1 MILIIAE
8 KPSLARTI
16 ASAIDGRQV
25 RGDGYITVG
34 QYIVTWAYGHL
45 FSLSDIEYYNP
56 RKSSEGWSLE
66 NIPCFPERFHFEL
79 RSDSKDTKYKQ
90 AKSEKR
96 TSGKKAAT
104 KNESQD
110 ASSVG
115 YPNEDSVKKQFET
128 IRALCLRDDVDTI
141 FNAGDSD
148 REGEIIVRLCIINSF
163 AAGVDIAGGELLA
176 GKGRQNTDVSAAIK
190 NKKFCRLWLPDQ
202 TPETIRAALGELRS
216 ESEFD
221 RLADEGFARTF
232 VDWLYG
238 VNLTRYATLRSGMLL
253 RVGRVIVPIVKAI
266 YDRDLAIRN
275 FKPEKYYVP
284 FSNEKTNGEMVE
296 LTSKLK
302 FDANSFAAAKA
313 KCDEYNR
320 LGARVVS
327 VKRKK
332 DKINPGKLWSL
343 TKLQNYLGK
352 KYKMSMTDSLDI
364 VQSLYEKGFVTYPR
378 TNSEYLATAEKERI
392 HKVIDAIGAVGYP
405 VRFKDGK
412 QIFDDTKVE
421 SHSALTPTAK
431 IPSKDKLTPDEAKV
445 YTAIIRRFCAVF
457 CNKDCIAEKTELVI
471 RVGNP
476 PENGED
482 FTLKGLHILE
492 PGWTKYDDYN
502 GKDKL
507 LPALSEGDEVNI
519 NFSPVEKE
527 TTPPK
532 HYTIETLNNYLKN
545 PFRDEL
551 AAKSKTKRD
560 NSVASDD
567 NIVGDMA
574 DEGEDD
580 RDEYRAIFEGL
591 ELGTEA
597 TRTSIIDN
605 ARKSGYIKLNKDV
618 YTILPHGEYLIESL
632 ARMNIGMDKYK
643 TASLGRALKRVYR
656 GEITPMDAAKLAEEE
671 IASVFSQDNPDGW
684 AGDDVGVCP
693 LCGGKVVRSRY
704 GYGCSRYRDGCKFKI
719 NRQILGRPI
728 SLAEA
733 QAILNGGTTGQ
744 LDGFTSKNGKPFS
757 AALKL
762 IGGEVKFDFSGSGRY
777 SDWQPSQHAVQSE
790 FAVQS
795 ESAAKSEYT
804 GKSQPVGDKPKLIP
818 GIPVDDTFG

>member
-16 ASAIDGRQV
+16 AAALGERQTK
-25 RGDGYITVG
+25 GSGFISVG
-34 QYIVTWAYGHL
+34 QYIVTWAFGHL
-45 FSLSDIEYYNP
+45 FSLADIEYYNP
-56 RKSSEGWSLE
+56 RSGGERWTLE
-66 NIPCFPERFHFEL
+66 NLPCFPERFHFEL
-79 RSDSKDTKYKQ
+79 RADSKQTSVKP
-90 AKSEKR
+90 A
-96 TSGKKAAT
+96 SGKRRG
-104 KNESQD
+104 
-110 ASSVG
+110 SVKTANKQSVDSADTSVNDSN
-115 YPNEDSVKKQFET
+115 YPNDNAIQKQFET

-141 FNAGDSD
+141 VNAGDSD

-163 AAGVDIAGGELLA
+163 KQNSNVTDYSDSLA
-176 GKGRQNTDVSAAIK
+176 QGKRL
-190 NKKFCRLWLPDQ
+190 CRLWLPDQ
-202 TPETIRAALGELRS
+202 MPETIRSAVAELRG

-284 FSNEKTNGEMVE
+284 FSNEKTNGETVE

-392 HKVIDAIGAVGYP
+392 HKVIDAVGAVGYP
-405 VRFKDGK
+405 VKFKDGK

-457 CNKDCIAEKTELVI
+457 CNKDCNAEKTELVI

-492 PGWTKYDDYN
+492 PGWTKYDDYT

-507 LPALSEGDEVNI
+507 LPSLSEGDEVNI

-671 IASVFSQDNPDGW
+671 IASVFSQENPDGW

-719 NRQILGRPI
+719 SRQILGRPI

-762 IGGEVKFDFSGSGRY
+762 VGGEVKFDFDNAGRVY
-777 SDWQPSQHAVQSE
+777 ADGQTYRYT
-790 FAVQS
+790 
-795 ESAAKSEYT
+795 AKSEST
-804 GKSQPVGDKPKLIP
+804 DDKPKLIP

>member
-16 ASAIDGRQV
+16 AAALGERQTK
-25 RGDGYITVG
+25 GSGFISVG
-34 QYIVTWAYGHL
+34 QYIVTWAFGHL
-45 FSLSDIEYYNP
+45 FSLADIEYYNP
-56 RKSSEGWSLE
+56 RSGGEGWTLE
-66 NIPCFPERFHFEL
+66 NLPCFPERFHFEL
-79 RSDSKDTKYKQ
+79 RADSKQTSVKP
-90 AKSEKR
+90 A
-96 TSGKKAAT
+96 SGKRR
-104 KNESQD
+104 
-110 ASSVG
+110 G
-115 YPNEDSVKKQFET
+115 SVKTAKAEKTDTNDTPQVKNYPTDDSIAKQFET

-141 FNAGDSD
+141 VNAGDSD

-163 AAGVDIAGGELLA
+163 KQNSNVTDYSDSLA
-176 GKGRQNTDVSAAIK
+176 QGKRL
-190 NKKFCRLWLPDQ
+190 CRLWLPDQ
-202 TPETIRAALGELRS
+202 MPETIRSAVAELRG

-284 FSNEKTNGEMVE
+284 FSNEKTNGETVE

-492 PGWTKYDDYN
+492 PGWTKYDDYT

-656 GEITPMDAAKLAEEE
+656 GEITPMDAAKLAERE

-719 NRQILGRPI
+719 SRQILGRPI

-762 IGGEVKFDFSGSGRY
+762 VGGEVKFDFSGSGRY
-777 SDWQPSQHAVQSE
+777 SNWQPSQHAVQSE
-790 FAVQS
+790 FAAKS
-795 ESAAKSEYT
+795 ESVAKSEYT

>member
-16 ASAIDGRQV
+16 AAALGERQTK
-25 RGDGYITVG
+25 GSGFISVG
-34 QYIVTWAYGHL
+34 QYIVTWAFGHL
-45 FSLSDIEYYNP
+45 FSLADIEYYNP
-56 RKSSEGWSLE
+56 RSGGEGWTLE
-66 NIPCFPERFHFEL
+66 NLPCFPERFHFEL
-79 RSDSKDTKYKQ
+79 RADSKQTSVKP
-90 AKSEKR
+90 A
-96 TSGKKAAT
+96 SGKRR
-104 KNESQD
+104 
-110 ASSVG
+110 G
-115 YPNEDSVKKQFET
+115 SVKTAKAEKTDTNDTPQVKNYPTDDSIAKQFET

-141 FNAGDSD
+141 VNAGDSD

-163 AAGVDIAGGELLA
+163 KQNSNVTDYSDSLA
-176 GKGRQNTDVSAAIK
+176 QGKRL
-190 NKKFCRLWLPDQ
+190 CRLWLPDQ
-202 TPETIRAALGELRS
+202 MPETIRSAVAELRG

-284 FSNEKTNGEMVE
+284 FSNEKTNGETVE

-405 VRFKDGK
+405 VKFKDGK

-476 PENGED
+476 PETGED

-492 PGWTKYDDYN
+492 PGWTKYDDYT

-671 IASVFSQDNPDGW
+671 IASVFSQENPDGW

-762 IGGEVKFDFSGSGRY
+762 VGGDVKFDFSGSGRY

-790 FAVQS
+790 FAAKS
-795 ESAAKSEYT
+795 ESVAKSEYT

>member
-16 ASAIDGRQV
+16 AAALGERQTK
-25 RGDGYITVG
+25 GSGFISVG
-34 QYIVTWAYGHL
+34 QYIVTWAFGHL
-45 FSLSDIEYYNP
+45 FSLADIEYYNP
-56 RKSSEGWSLE
+56 RSGSEGWTLE
-66 NIPCFPERFHFEL
+66 NLPCFPERFHFEL
-79 RSDSKDTKYKQ
+79 RADSKQTSVKP
-90 AKSEKR
+90 A
-96 TSGKKAAT
+96 SGKRRGSVKAAKAEKT
-104 KNESQD
+104 DTNDTPQVKN
-110 ASSVG
+110 
-115 YPNEDSVKKQFET
+115 YPTDDSIAKQFET

-141 FNAGDSD
+141 VNAGDSD

-163 AAGVDIAGGELLA
+163 KQNSNVTDYSDSLA
-176 GKGRQNTDVSAAIK
+176 QGKRL
-190 NKKFCRLWLPDQ
+190 CRLWLPDQ
-202 TPETIRAALGELRS
+202 MPETIRSAVAELRG

-284 FSNEKTNGEMVE
+284 FSNEKTNGETVE

-302 FDANSFAAAKA
+302 FTADSLDAAFAAAKA

-327 VKRKK
+327 AKRKK

-392 HKVIDAIGAVGYP
+392 HKVIDTVGAVGYP
-405 VRFKDGK
+405 VKFKDGK
-412 QIFDDTKVE
+412 QIFDDSKVE
-421 SHSALTPTAK
+421 SHSALTPTSK

-457 CNKDCIAEKTELVI
+457 CSKDCIAEKTELVI

-476 PENGED
+476 PETGED

-492 PGWTKYDDYN
+492 PGWTKYDDYT

-519 NFSPVEKE
+519 NFNPVEKE

-551 AAKSKTKRD
+551 SAKSKSKRD
-560 NSVASDD
+560 GQVTADD
-567 NIVGDMA
+567 GSTMLEATD
-574 DEGEDD
+574 EDD

-618 YTILPHGEYLIESL
+618 YTILPHGEYLVESL

-656 GEITPMDAAKLAEEE
+656 GEITPMDAAKLAERE

-719 NRQILGRPI
+719 SRQILGRPI

-762 IGGEVKFDFSGSGRY
+762 VGGEVKFDFSGSGRY

>member
-16 ASAIDGRQV
+16 AAALGERQTK
-25 RGDGYITVG
+25 GSGFISVG
-34 QYIVTWAYGHL
+34 QYIVTWAFGHL
-45 FSLSDIEYYNP
+45 FSLADIEYYNP
-56 RKSSEGWSLE
+56 RSGGEGWTLE
-66 NIPCFPERFHFEL
+66 NLPCFPERFHFEL
-79 RSDSKDTKYKQ
+79 RADSKQTSVKP
-90 AKSEKR
+90 A
-96 TSGKKAAT
+96 SGKRR
-104 KNESQD
+104 
-110 ASSVG
+110 G
-115 YPNEDSVKKQFET
+115 SVKTAKAEKTDTNDTPQVKNYPTDDSIAKQFET

-141 FNAGDSD
+141 VNAGDSD

-163 AAGVDIAGGELLA
+163 KQNSNVTDYSDSLA
-176 GKGRQNTDVSAAIK
+176 QGKRL
-190 NKKFCRLWLPDQ
+190 CRLWLPDQ
-202 TPETIRAALGELRS
+202 MPETIRSAVAELRG

-284 FSNEKTNGEMVE
+284 FSNEKTNGETVE

-482 FTLKGLHILE
+482 FTLKGMHILE
-492 PGWTKYDDYN
+492 PGWTKYDDYT

-656 GEITPMDAAKLAEEE
+656 GEITPMDAAKLAERE
-671 IASVFSQDNPDGW
+671 ISAVFSQDNPDGW

-762 IGGEVKFDFSGSGRY
+762 VGGEVKFDFSGSGRY

-790 FAVQS
+790 SAAKS
-795 ESAAKSEYT
+795 ESVAKSEYT

>member
-16 ASAIDGRQV
+16 AAALGERQTK
-25 RGDGYITVG
+25 GSGFISVG
-34 QYIVTWAYGHL
+34 QYIVTWAFAHL
-45 FSLSDIEYYNP
+45 FSLADIEYYNP
-56 RKSSEGWSLE
+56 RSGGEGWTLE
-66 NIPCFPERFHFEL
+66 NLPCFPERFHFEL
-79 RSDSKDTKYKQ
+79 RADSKQ
-90 AKSEKR
+90 
-96 TSGKKAAT
+96 TSGKP
-104 KNESQD
+104 
-110 ASSVG
+110 ASG
-115 YPNEDSVKKQFET
+115 KRRGSVKTAKAEETDTNDTPQVKNYPTDDSIAKQFET

-141 FNAGDSD
+141 VNAGDSD

-163 AAGVDIAGGELLA
+163 KQNSNVTDYSDSLA
-176 GKGRQNTDVSAAIK
+176 QGKRL
-190 NKKFCRLWLPDQ
+190 CRLWLPDQ
-202 TPETIRAALGELRS
+202 MPETIRSAVAELHG

-284 FSNEKTNGEMVE
+284 FSNEKTNGETVE

-302 FDANSFAAAKA
+302 FTADSLDAAFAAAKA

-343 TKLQNYLGK
+343 TKLQNYLGR

-405 VRFKDGK
+405 VKFKDGK

-476 PENGED
+476 PETGED

-560 NSVASDD
+560 NAVASDD
-567 NIVGDMA
+567 NIVGESI

-656 GEITPMDAAKLAEEE
+656 GEITPMDAAKLAERE
-671 IASVFSQDNPDGW
+671 ISAVFNQENPDGW

-693 LCGGKVVRSRY
+693 FCGGRVVRSRY

-757 AALKL
+757 AALNL
-762 IGGEVKFDFSGSGRY
+762 VGGEVKFDFSGSGRY

-790 FAVQS
+790 SAAQS
-795 ESAAKSEYT
+795 ESVAKSEYT

>member
-16 ASAIDGRQV
+16 AAALGERQTK
-25 RGDGYITVG
+25 GSGFISVG
-34 QYIVTWAYGHL
+34 QYIVTWAFGHL
-45 FSLSDIEYYNP
+45 FSLADIEYYNP
-56 RKSSEGWSLE
+56 RSGGEGWTLE
-66 NIPCFPERFHFEL
+66 NLPCFPERFHFEL
-79 RSDSKDTKYKQ
+79 RADSKQT
-90 AKSEKR
+90 
-96 TSGKKAAT
+96 
-104 KNESQD
+104 
-110 ASSVG
+110 
-115 YPNEDSVKKQFET
+115 SVKPASVKKRGSVKTAKAEKTDTNDTPQVKNYPTDDSIAKQFET

-141 FNAGDSD
+141 VNAGDSD

-163 AAGVDIAGGELLA
+163 KQNSNVTDYSDSLA
-176 GKGRQNTDVSAAIK
+176 QGKRL
-190 NKKFCRLWLPDQ
+190 CRLWLPDQ
-202 TPETIRAALGELRS
+202 MPETIRSAVAELRG

-275 FKPEKYYVP
+275 FEPEKYYVP
-284 FSNEKTNGEMVE
+284 FSNEKTNGETVE

-302 FDANSFAAAKA
+302 FTADSLDAAFAAAKA

-332 DKINPGKLWSL
+332 DKISPGKLWSL

-378 TNSEYLATAEKERI
+378 TNSEYLATAEKDRI
-392 HKVIDAIGAVGYP
+392 HKVIDAVGAVGYP

-476 PENGED
+476 PETGED

-560 NSVASDD
+560 NAVASDD

-605 ARKSGYIKLNKDV
+605 ARKSGYIKLSKDV
-618 YTILPHGEYLIESL
+618 YTILPHGEYLVESL

-656 GEITPMDAAKLAEEE
+656 GEITPMDAAKLAERE
-671 IASVFSQDNPDGW
+671 ISAVFSQDNPDGW
-684 AGDDVGVCP
+684 AGDDVGLCP
-693 LCGGKVVRSRY
+693 LCGGRVVRSRY

-744 LDGFTSKNGKPFS
+744 LDGFTSKMGKPFS

-777 SDWQPSQHAVQSE
+777 SNWQPSQHAVQSE
-790 FAVQS
+790 
-795 ESAAKSEYT
+795 SAK
-804 GKSQPVGDKPKLIP
+804 DKPKLIP

>member
-16 ASAIDGRQV
+16 AAALGERQTK
-25 RGDGYITVG
+25 GSGFISVG
-34 QYIVTWAYGHL
+34 QYIVTWAFGHL
-45 FSLSDIEYYNP
+45 FSHTRSRVYNP
-56 RKSSEGWSLE
+56 RSGGEGWTLE
-66 NIPCFPERFHFEL
+66 NLPCFPERFHFEL
-79 RSDSKDTKYKQ
+79 RADSKQTSVKP
-90 AKSEKR
+90 A
-96 TSGKKAAT
+96 SGKRR
-104 KNESQD
+104 
-110 ASSVG
+110 G
-115 YPNEDSVKKQFET
+115 SVKTAKAEKTDTNDTPQVKNYPTDDSIAKQFET

-141 FNAGDSD
+141 VNAGDSD

-163 AAGVDIAGGELLA
+163 KQNSNVTDYSDSLA
-176 GKGRQNTDVSAAIK
+176 QGKRL
-190 NKKFCRLWLPDQ
+190 CRLWLPDQ
-202 TPETIRAALGELRS
+202 MPETIRSAVAELRG

-284 FSNEKTNGEMVE
+284 FSNEKTNGETVE

-482 FTLKGLHILE
+482 FTLKGMHILE
-492 PGWTKYDDYN
+492 PGWTKYDDYT

-656 GEITPMDAAKLAEEE
+656 GEITPMDAAKLAERE
-671 IASVFSQDNPDGW
+671 ISAVFSQDNPDGW

-762 IGGEVKFDFSGSGRY
+762 VGGEVKFDFSGSGRY

-790 FAVQS
+790 SAAKS
-795 ESAAKSEYT
+795 ESVAKSEYT